1 VQILLCKGVRT
12 MTTARQSQVNITSNG
27 VRRLGYLVGIVV
39 SAGILFAVNNLLEW
53 DIVPFL
59 TADFEQLAPII
70 NASLVASI
78 VVNAIW
84 ILYDAAWIRST
95 GQIILNLTSIA
106 VLALTLRVFPFDFSP
121 YSFDWESLAKGL
133 ILFLIIALVIATIVE
148 IAKLVSAIINS

>member
-1 VQILLCKGVRT
+1 
-12 MTTARQSQVNITSNG
+12 MTSARQSQVNVMSVGI
-27 VRRLGYLVGIVV
+27 RRLGYLVGIAI
-39 SAGILFAVNNLLEW
+39 SAGILFVVNNLLTW

-59 TADFEQLAPII
+59 TSDFDQLLPIV

-84 ILYDAAWIRST
+84 VLYDAAWIRST

-121 YSFDWESLAKGL
+121 YSFDWESLTKA
-133 ILFLIIALVIATIVE
+133 IIVFLIIALVIATIVE
-148 IAKLVSAIINS
+148 ITKLVSAIVNS

>member
-1 VQILLCKGVRT
+1 
-12 MTTARQSQVNITSNG
+12 MTSARQSQVNVTPTGI
-27 VRRLGYLVGIVV
+27 RRLGYLVGVGV
-39 SAGILFAVNNLLEW
+39 SAGILFVVNNLLAW

-59 TADFEQLAPII
+59 TDDFDQLLPIV

-95 GQIILNLTSIA
+95 GQIILNLTSVA

-121 YSFDWESLAKGL
+121 YSFDWKALTRV
-133 ILFLIIALVIATIVE
+133 IIVFLIVALVIATIVE
-148 IAKLVSAIINS
+148 IVKLVSAIVNA

>member
-1 VQILLCKGVRT
+1 
-12 MTTARQSQVNITSNG
+12 MTTARQSQVNVTPDG
-27 VRRLGYLVGIVV
+27 VRRLGYLVGVAV
-39 SAGILFAVNNLLEW
+39 GAGILFVVNNLLAW
-53 DIVPFL
+53 DILPFL
-59 TADFEQLAPII
+59 TSDFDQLLPII

-121 YSFDWESLAKGL
+121 YPFDWESLTRVTIVFVL
-133 ILFLIIALVIATIVE
+133 IALVIATIVE
-148 IAKLVSAIINS
+148 IVKLVSAVANT

>member
-1 VQILLCKGVRT
+1 MPDKGVRT
-12 MTTARQSQVNITSNG
+12 MTSARQSQVNVTPVG
-27 VRRLGYLVGIVV
+27 VRRLGYLVGIAV
-39 SAGILFAVNNLLEW
+39 SAGILFVVNNLLAW

-59 TADFEQLAPII
+59 TADFDRLLPIV

-78 VVNAIW
+78 GVNAIW

-121 YSFDWESLAKGL
+121 YSFDWESLAKV
-133 ILFLIIALVIATIVE
+133 IIVFLIIALVIATIVE
-148 IAKLVSAIINS
+148 IVKLVSAVVNS

>member
-1 VQILLCKGVRT
+1 
-12 MTTARQSQVNITSNG
+12 MTSARQSQVNVTPVG
-27 VRRLGYLVGIVV
+27 VRRLGYLVGIAV
-39 SAGILFAVNNLLEW
+39 SAGILFVVNNLLAW

-59 TADFEQLAPII
+59 TADFDRLLPIV

-78 VVNAIW
+78 GVNAIW

-121 YSFDWESLAKGL
+121 YSFDWESLAKV
-133 ILFLIIALVIATIVE
+133 IIVFLIIALVIATIVE
-148 IAKLVSAIINS
+148 IVKLVSAVVNS

>member
-1 VQILLCKGVRT
+1 MPNKGVRT
-12 MTTARQSQVNITSNG
+12 MTSARQSQVNVTPVG
-27 VRRLGYLVGIVV
+27 VRRLGYLVGIAV
-39 SAGILFAVNNLLEW
+39 SAGILFVVNNLLAW

-59 TADFEQLAPII
+59 TADFDRLLPIV

-78 VVNAIW
+78 GVNAIW

-121 YSFDWESLAKGL
+121 YSFDWESLAKV
-133 ILFLIIALVIATIVE
+133 IIVFLIIALVIATIVE
-148 IAKLVSAIINS
+148 IVKLVSAVVNS